1 MKVYNLLVYFPYKRS
16 TVLVISEKKKRD
28 FTEGPIF
35 VKMILFTLP
44 LMAASVLQ
52 VFYNMADNIVVGKFS
67 GDPNALAAVS
77 STSAITTL
85 VVNLLIGISTGAG
98 VLVAQGIGARRE
110 EHISRIVH
118 TSMLFAI
125 IGGVVLSLIAF
136 AIAPSALNL
145 LGVKSEIIAKSTM
158 YMRIISIG
166 IPAVTIYNFGASI
179 LRSAGDS
186 KSSLYILAISGIA
199 NVALNLVFVIS
210 FNMSIAGVAVATVI
224 SQYIS
229 AVWVVGILLYRKDEC
244 YSIKP
249 AKLKIHGDVLLQVLR
264 IGIPG
269 SLQTAMFSISNVV
282 ISSAINS
289 LPLSSINANSVSG
302 NIDNITS
309 TAVSSYMHASITYV
323 GQNFGARNYD
333 RVKKAICY
341 TLLQSIATGIIL
353 GGIELI
359 FLKQLTMLFVDISNP
374 QKNAIVKEAIE
385 ISRLV
390 LGTIPIFC
398 IMQTLSGSIKGLGYS
413 LTPAITALV
422 GCCGFRL
429 IWIAIFFSTDS
440 LSTLFHL
447 QLCYPISYAL
457 TALGHLTALLIIMKK
472 KGIIGTLKQQNTA
485 HPPSS

>member
-1 MKVYNLLVYFPYKRS
+1 M
-16 TVLVISEKKKRD
+16 VISEKKKRD

-249 AKLKIHGDVLLQVLR
+249 AKLKIHGDS
-264 IGIPG
+264 GECH
-269 SLQTAMFSISNVV
+269 
-282 ISSAINS
+282 SAVQYN
-289 LPLSSINANSVSG
+289 
-302 NIDNITS
+302 
-309 TAVSSYMHASITYV
+309 
-323 GQNFGARNYD
+323 
-333 RVKKAICY
+333 
-341 TLLQSIATGIIL
+341 
-353 GGIELI
+353 
-359 FLKQLTMLFVDISNP
+359 
-374 QKNAIVKEAIE
+374 
-385 ISRLV
+385 
-390 LGTIPIFC
+390 
-398 IMQTLSGSIKGLGYS
+398 
-413 LTPAITALV
+413 
-422 GCCGFRL
+422 
-429 IWIAIFFSTDS
+429 
-440 LSTLFHL
+440 
-447 QLCYPISYAL
+447 
-457 TALGHLTALLIIMKK
+457 
-472 KGIIGTLKQQNTA
+472 
-485 HPPSS
+485 